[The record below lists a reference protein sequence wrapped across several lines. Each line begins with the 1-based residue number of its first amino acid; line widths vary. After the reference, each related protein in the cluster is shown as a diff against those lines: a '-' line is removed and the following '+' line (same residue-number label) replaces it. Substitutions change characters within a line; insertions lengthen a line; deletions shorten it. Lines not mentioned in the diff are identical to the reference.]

1 MFGVLAFAS
10 HKLEGLTYFYLGAHI
25 SHQHRILQMKHIE
38 YLGAY
43 HPFTLFFLF
52 RHSKTVVDHGLQIIY
67 LEERQVALLNACH
80 LIIGEPIRGLLI
92 TKLIHHLCI
101 ELVIIDG

>member
-1 MFGVLAFAS
+1 M
-10 HKLEGLTYFYLGAHI
+10 KL
-25 SHQHRILQMKHIE
+25 IE
-38 YLGAY
+38 NLEAY
-43 HPFTLFFLF
+43 HPFALLF
-52 RHSKTVVDHGLQIIY
+52 RHSETVVDHGLQIIY

-80 LIIGEPIRGLLI
+80 LIIGESIRGLLI